1 MKLIKLFLIIFLILT
16 TTSSASNYSAK
27 EIERQK
33 RIEKQIKTE
42 IEKEKKYA
50 KEQTFYQTH
59 NYDFKAAEV
68 NQDSIKSMQ
77 EIEVQD
83 DFDMDS
89 VYD

>member
-1 MKLIKLFLIIFLILT
+1 MKFFLAILLIFSNIVL
-16 TTSSASNYSAK
+16 ASGDLVK
-27 EIERQK
+27 EKERQK

-42 IEKEKKYA
+42 MEKEKKYA

-59 NYDFKAAEV
+59 NYDFKGAEV
-68 NQDSIKSMQ
+68 NPDSVDSIPS
-77 EIEVQD
+77 IEVQD